1 MKKLFI
7 SAIFASLMLCF
18 SICAQASLL
27 SPGLSVIQKSV
38 TMEKKGVAKNTVTF
52 SAEDFEEALGMKD
65 IGDIRITSLPLSEQG
80 ALMLGERSVN
90 EGDIIKREM
99 LSSLT
104 FVPAQNGASAS
115 FGFIPCDSEYRED
128 FSCFIS
134 LTEQKLDLAP
144 TTRSD
149 TISDMAGIT
158 VFSVLSA
165 ENDDDQKL
173 HFSVVSGA
181 SHGTVEIIDV
191 NSGEYRYTPAEGFY
205 GKDSFTFCAT
215 DESGNTSNI
224 STITVNVERNK
235 KNLVYSDMVGDELHL
250 AAAVLLENDIMMGS
264 YDGSARVFKPD
275 GTVTRSDF
283 LIMAMDAAGIAA
295 KKGESGFSDESE
307 FSPYEKK
314 YIATAKSLG
323 ITVGIETEDGLCFC
337 ADQAISAEEASL
349 IACRI
354 SALKGLSLVPASVAV
369 AVMDDDSYNA
379 LSILASA
386 GIMKNAKAD
395 ESICRADAAEIL
407 YSIFKYTEK
416 E

>member
-1 MKKLFI
+1 MN
-7 SAIFASLMLCF
+7 S
-18 SICAQASLL
+18 
-27 SPGLSVIQKSV
+27 QKSIYCKEANNMNIKYIHPSDQLV
-38 TMEKKGVAKNTVTF
+38 MFMQRIYDKGLTTTSGGNLSILDDDGNIWITPAGVDKGTLTR
-52 SAEDFEEALGMKD
+52 
-65 IGDIRITSLPLSEQG
+65 GDI
-80 ALMLGERSVN
+80 VC
-90 EGDIIKREM
+90 
-99 LSSLT
+99 
-104 FVPAQNGASAS
+104 V
-115 FGFIPCDSEYRED
+115 
-128 FSCFIS
+128 
-134 LTEQKLDLAP
+134 
-144 TTRSD
+144 
-149 TISDMAGIT
+149 
-158 VFSVLSA
+158 
-165 ENDDDQKL
+165 
-173 HFSVVSGA
+173 
-181 SHGTVEIIDV
+181 
-191 NSGEYRYTPAEGFY
+191 
-205 GKDSFTFCAT
+205 
-215 DESGNTSNI
+215 
-224 STITVNVERNK
+224 
-235 KNLVYSDMVGDELHL
+235 
-250 AAAVLLENDIMMGS
+250 
-264 YDGSARVFKPD
+264 KPD

>member
-7 SAIFASLMLCF
+7 SAIFASIVLCF
-18 SICAQASLL
+18 SLSVQATLL

-52 SAEDFEEALGMKD
+52 TAEDFSEALGVED
-65 IGDIRITSLPLSEQG
+65 IGAVRITSLPDPVQG
-80 ALMLGERSVN
+80 TLMLGKSAVK
-90 EGDIIKREM
+90 EGDIIEEEALPS
-99 LSSLT
+99 LS
-104 FVPAQNGASAS
+104 FVPAENGVSAV
-115 FGFIPCDSEYRED
+115 FGFIPCESAYLED

-134 LTEQKLDLAP
+134 LTEQKLNLAP
-144 TTRSD
+144 QTRSE

-165 ENDDDQKL
+165 ENDGEEKL

-181 SHGTVEIIDV
+181 EHGTVEIIDV

-215 DESGNTSNI
+215 DEGGNTSNI

-235 KNLVYSDMVGDELHL
+235 KNLVYSDMVADELHL
-250 AAAVLLENDIMMGS
+250 AAAVLLENDIMLGG
-264 YDGSARVFKPD
+264 YDGAARVFKPD

-283 LIMAMDAAGIAA
+283 LVMAMDAAGISAA
-295 KKGESGFSDESE
+295 SGESGFSDEAD

-337 ADQAISAEEASL
+337 PDREITAEEAAL

-354 SALKGLSLVPASVAV
+354 SALEGLSLVPSDVAV
-369 AVMDDDSYNA
+369 SVMDDDSYDA
-379 LSILASA
+379 LSVLTSA
-386 GIMKNAKAD
+386 GIMENAAAK

>member
-18 SICAQASLL
+18 SISAQASLL

-52 SAEDFEEALGMKD
+52 SAEDFEEALGMKE

-80 ALMLGERSVN
+80 ALMLGERTVK
-90 EGDIIKREM
+90 EGDVIEREM
-99 LSSLT
+99 LSSLA

-115 FGFIPCDSEYRED
+115 FGFIPCKSAYKND
-128 FSCFIS
+128 FSCLIS

-165 ENDDDQKL
+165 ENDDDDEKL

-205 GKDSFTFCAT
+205 GKDSFTFCVT

-235 KNLVYSDMVGDELHL
+235 KNLVYSDMAGDELHL
-250 AAAVLLENDIMMGS
+250 AAAVLHGPDLFVCHENH
-264 YDGSARVFKPD
+264 A
-275 GTVTRSDF
+275 F
-283 LIMAMDAAGIAA
+283 L
-295 KKGESGFSDESE
+295 
-307 FSPYEKK
+307 
-314 YIATAKSLG
+314 
-323 ITVGIETEDGLCFC
+323 
-337 ADQAISAEEASL
+337 
-349 IACRI
+349 
-354 SALKGLSLVPASVAV
+354 
-369 AVMDDDSYNA
+369 
-379 LSILASA
+379 
-386 GIMKNAKAD
+386 
-395 ESICRADAAEIL
+395 
-407 YSIFKYTEK
+407 
-416 E
+416 

>member
-18 SICAQASLL
+18 SISAQASLL

-52 SAEDFEEALGMKD
+52 SAEDFEEALGMKE

-80 ALMLGERSVN
+80 ALMLGEKNVK
-90 EGDIIKREM
+90 EGDVIEREM
-99 LSSLT
+99 LASLA

-115 FGFIPCDSEYRED
+115 FGFIPCKSAYKND
-128 FSCFIS
+128 FSCLIS

-165 ENDDDQKL
+165 ENDDDEKL

-205 GKDSFTFCAT
+205 GKDSFTFCVT

-235 KNLVYSDMVGDELHL
+235 KNLVYSDMAGDELHL

-295 KKGESGFSDESE
+295 KSGESGFSDESE

-323 ITVGIETEDGLCFC
+323 ITVGIETEKGLCFC
-337 ADQAISAEEASL
+337 ADRDISAEEASL
-349 IACRI
+349 ISCRI
-354 SALKGLSLVPASVAV
+354 SALKGLELVPFDVAV

-379 LSILASA
+379 LSILANA
-386 GIMKNAKAD
+386 GIMENAKAD
-395 ESICRADAAEIL
+395 ENICRADAAEIL